1 MKTLVTHYLESAG
14 IEYKIKRHS
23 RDVYTCE
30 DAAKE
35 RGVKIEQIVK
45 TMIVKKPDGELIA
58 VLISGNKRLNTKKL
72 AKILGCKKVQIAPKE
87 EVEKATGYK
96 IGAIAPIGFKREMK
110 IYMDKDVLK
119 EEIVDI
125 SSGRPDAGIELKSE
139 DLAKVT
145 KAEIID
151 FGKVQV

>member
-1 MKTLVTHYLESAG
+1 MKTSVICHLESTG
-14 IEYKIKRHS
+14 IEYKIKRHF

-30 DAAKE
+30 DAARE

-58 VLISGNKRLNTKKL
+58 VLIPGNKRLNTKKL

-96 IGAIAPIGFKREMK
+96 IGAITPIGFKREMK

-125 SSGRPDAGIELKSE
+125 SSGKPDAGIELKSG
-139 DLAKVT
+139 DLVKVT
-145 KAEIID
+145 KAEIINID
-151 FGKVQV
+151 

>member
-30 DAAKE
+30 DAARE

-58 VLISGNKRLNTKKL
+58 VLIPGNKRLNTKKL
-72 AKILGCKKVQIAPKE
+72 AKILGCKKVAN
-87 EVEKATGYK
+87 
-96 IGAIAPIGFKREMK
+96 
-110 IYMDKDVLK
+110 
-119 EEIVDI
+119 
-125 SSGRPDAGIELKSE
+125 S
-139 DLAKVT
+139 T
-145 KAEIID
+145 K
-151 FGKVQV
+151 GGS

>member
-1 MKTLVTHYLESAG
+1 MKTSVMDYLKTAG

-23 RDVYTCE
+23 RDVYT
-30 DAAKE
+30 
-35 RGVKIEQIVK
+35 
-45 TMIVKKPDGELIA
+45 
-58 VLISGNKRLNTKKL
+58 KKL
-72 AKILGCKKVQIAPKE
+72 AKIFGCKKVQIAPKE

-139 DLAKVT
+139 DLVKIT
-145 KAEIID
+145 KAEII
-151 FGKVQV
+151 KVD

>member
-1 MKTLVTHYLESAG
+1 MKTLVIYQLESAG

-30 DAAKE
+30 DAARE

-58 VLISGNKRLNTKKL
+58 VLIPGNKRLNTKKL
-72 AKILGCKKVQIAPKE
+72 VKILGCEKVQIAPKE

-96 IGAIAPIGFKREMK
+96 IGAITPIGFKREMK

-125 SSGRPDAGIELKSE
+125 SSGKPDAGIELKSE
-139 DLAKVT
+139 DLAKIT
-145 KAEIID
+145 KAEIIKID
-151 FGKVQV
+151 

>member
-1 MKTLVTHYLESAG
+1 MKTLVMRHLESAG

-30 DAAKE
+30 DAAKK

-45 TMIVKKPDGELIA
+45 TMIVKKPDGELI
-58 VLISGNKRLNTKKL
+58 VILIPGNKRLNTKKL

-96 IGAIAPIGFKREMK
+96 IGAIAPIGVKREMK

-145 KAEIID
+145 KAEIINID
-151 FGKVQV
+151 